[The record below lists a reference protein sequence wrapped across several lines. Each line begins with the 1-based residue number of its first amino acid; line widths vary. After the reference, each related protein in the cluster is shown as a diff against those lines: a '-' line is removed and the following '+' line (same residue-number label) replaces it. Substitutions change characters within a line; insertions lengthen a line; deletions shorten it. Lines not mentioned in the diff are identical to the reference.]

1 MNGAH
6 LVGDGGVLDADA
18 LSDPRVSKS
27 VSAAARTLL
36 GESVDG
42 GSQCA
47 GCGRTWADDVKPYL
61 YGLIEVY
68 QADDPRLLSMLF
80 CSDCAAKSNLFD
92 PLEGVVKEI
101 SGNGTLRFLGFLTGG
116 RA

>member
-36 GESVDG
+36 GARLGRWAPFSFRGRVRRPSVFG
-42 GSQCA
+42 RRRVGTALPELRQPRKALRQNPGHHLALGS
-47 GCGRTWADDVKPYL
+47 R
-61 YGLIEVY
+61 
-68 QADDPRLLSMLF
+68 RS
-80 CSDCAAKSNLFD
+80 AAR
-92 PLEGVVKEI
+92 PL
-101 SGNGTLRFLGFLTGG
+101 
-116 RA
+116 